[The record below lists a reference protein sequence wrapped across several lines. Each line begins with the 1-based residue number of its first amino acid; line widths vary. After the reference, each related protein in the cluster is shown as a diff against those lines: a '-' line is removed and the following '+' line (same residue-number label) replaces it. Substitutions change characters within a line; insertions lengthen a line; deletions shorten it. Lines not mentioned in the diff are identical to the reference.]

1 MNDVSTEKNDYGF
14 WVKIAAFAATAT
26 ALLLVVLKLYAWMV
40 TDASSMLA
48 SATDSMLDLFASLM
62 NVVILHYALAPAD
75 DKHKFGHG
83 KAESLAGLVQ
93 AAFVTGSA
101 FILVFHGIDRIINPQ
116 VVVKTEVGIIVTVIA
131 IVMTLLLVVLQRFVI
146 AKTRS
151 VAISAD
157 ALHYQSD
164 LFLNLGVL
172 AALLLSSGYSKHADG
187 VFTCAVGLFLLSG
200 ALKIIYLSV
209 HNLMD
214 HELSDEEI
222 TQITDIVVA
231 HNDTLGVHEL
241 RTRQSGPLRFI
252 QFHLELD
259 DRLSLL
265 EAHSIG
271 ETIEKEIEA
280 KFSPCEVFIHHD
292 PNSVVQEELAGN
304 EKS

>member
-1 MNDVSTEKNDYGF
+1 
-14 WVKIAAFAATAT
+14 
-26 ALLLVVLKLYAWMV
+26 
-40 TDASSMLA
+40 
-48 SATDSMLDLFASLM
+48 MLDLFASLM

-75 DKHKFGHG
+75 EEHKFGHG

-101 FILVFHGIDRIINPQ
+101 LLLVFHGIDRIFNPQ
-116 VVVKTEVGIIVTVIA
+116 IVVKTEVGISVTVIA
-131 IVMTLLLVVLQRFVI
+131 IVMTLLLVMLQKFVI

-164 LFLNLGVL
+164 LILNLGVL
-172 AALLLSSGYSKHADG
+172 AALILSSGYSQHADG
-187 VFTCAVGLFLLSG
+187 IFTCAVGLFLLVG
-200 ALKIIYLSV
+200 AIKIIFMSV

-214 HELSDEEI
+214 HELSADEVS
-222 TQITDIVVA
+222 QITEIVVA
-231 HNDTLGVHEL
+231 HDATLGVHEL
-241 RTRQSGPLRFI
+241 RTRQSGPQRFI

-271 ETIEKEIEA
+271 EAIEKEIEA

-292 PNSVVQEELAGN
+292 PSSVVQEELAAN
-304 EKS
+304 QKN